1 MSKRRNWEIIIY
13 PLRYWQF
20 YIAKPFGKPTEF
32 LTETWIGPF
41 CLRVWTNPLSAGNP
55 FIRRAIILEAME

>member
-1 MSKRRNWEIIIY
+1 MSKTRNWEIIIY

-20 YIAKPFGKPTEF
+20 YIARPFGKPTRF
-32 LTETWIGPF
+32 LTKTWIGPF
-41 CLRVWTNPLSAGNP
+41 CLFVWTDPRSAGNS